1 MPITAVF
8 EQNMKYK
15 NYKLRSKNR
24 VILLLFILITVAGI
38 AFVLSNFSILI
49 IYQQIT
55 YLIIAASVW
64 IVTLMVIN
72 WINRTYFEKPIE
84 RLTEVSRAASLG
96 DLSKRTGYNNT
107 DEIGQIAVAIDNII
121 ENQLKLA
128 EFAEKIG
135 DGNFDVEYKILSAQ
149 DKLGSSITGM
159 RDKLQKIAYEDIS
172 RNWASQG
179 LTKFGEITR
188 EDADNLTVLCDK
200 FLSSLAKYIN
210 ANQGMIFLLNTED
223 STIPNLK
230 LESAYA
236 WDKKKYIKR
245 IIEIGE
251 GLIGQAAI
259 EKDIIYMTDV
269 PKEFITIT
277 SGLGDAT
284 PTCVIIVPMMFNN
297 ELFGILELASF
308 RELKNFEIEFVQK
321 LAEILASTISR
332 VRTNEQTQKLLKD
345 SQKLTEEM
353 RAQEEEMRQNIE
365 EMNATQEEMEQR
377 EVERIGIFT
386 AINNTLATVEFNME
400 GKIINAN
407 EKFLQLMNYN
417 IDEIENKTDRMFA
430 DLSNEPIEYYNE
442 FWKELRLG
450 KPQKGDFKRITKEG
464 REIWINASYTPAL
477 DKDQK
482 PYKVIELAQDITE
495 KKKVEL
501 ETQRQGEELRIQ
513 GEKLK
518 SYTTELEDI
527 KQNLSEKL
535 NEASNGLLRKI
546 KDIESERAKNVAVL
560 EGCVD
565 GVICFNQE
573 GIIEYFNN
581 AAEDIWGLEREKIIG
596 KPISNAIPISIQ
608 QKDNM
613 LTAYYLNN
621 GSTKEIGVRTEVSW
635 QDENSKEYDLLMT
648 LTRAKVDDSISFT
661 IFAQQISIDLF

>member
-1 MPITAVF
+1 
-8 EQNMKYK
+8 MKYT
-15 NYKLRSKNR
+15 NYKLRTKNR
-24 VILLLFILITVAGI
+24 IILFLFILISVSGI
-38 AFVLSNFSILI
+38 AFVLSNLSLSIL
-49 IYQQIT
+49 YQQIT
-55 YLIIAASVW
+55 YVIITLVLW
-64 IVTLMVIN
+64 IFSIVI
-72 WINRTYFEKPIE
+72 IRKVNRAYIEKPIE
-84 RLTEVSRAASLG
+84 KLTEVSISASFG
-96 DLSKRTGYNNT
+96 DLSKRSGYTND
-107 DEIGQIAVAIDNII
+107 DEIGQIASAIDNII
-121 ENQLKLA
+121 ENQLKLS

-135 DGNFDVEYKILSAQ
+135 DGIFDVEYTVLSEK
-149 DKLGSSITGM
+149 DKLGSSITSM
-159 RDKLQKIAYEDIS
+159 RDKLQKIAMDDIG

-188 EDADNLTVLCDK
+188 EEADNLTVLCDK
-200 FLSSLAKYIN
+200 FLSSLVKYIN
-210 ANQGMIFLLNTED
+210 GNQGMIFLLNTD
-223 STIPNLK
+223 DLTNPLLV

-236 WDKKKYIKR
+236 WDKKKYIKKT
-245 IIEIGE
+245 IEIGE

-269 PKEFITIT
+269 PSDFITIT
-277 SGLGDAT
+277 SGLGDAN
-284 PTCVIIVPMMFNN
+284 PRSILISPLLFNN
-297 ELFGILELASF
+297 DLFGILEIASF
-308 RELKNFEIEFVQK
+308 RELKSFEIEFVQK
-321 LAEILASTISR
+321 IAEILASTISR

-377 EVERIGIFT
+377 EDERIGIFT

-407 EKFLQLMNYN
+407 EKFLQLMNFS
-417 IDEIENKTDRMFA
+417 IEEIENKTDRMFA
-430 DLSNEPIEYYNE
+430 DLSNEPIEAYNE

-450 KPQKGDFKRITKEG
+450 RPQKGDFKRITKEG

-477 DKDQK
+477 DKDRI

-495 KKKVEL
+495 KKKAEL

-546 KDIESERAKNVAVL
+546 KDIESEKAKNVAVL

-565 GVICFNQE
+565 GVVCFNQD
-573 GIIEYFNN
+573 GIVEYFNN
-581 AAEDIWGLEREKIIG
+581 AAEDIWGVEREKVIG
-596 KPISNAIPISIQ
+596 KPLINTIPISLE
-608 QKDNM
+608 QKENNLVAM
-613 LTAYYLNN
+613 FINN
-621 GSTKEIGVRTEVSW
+621 GSTKEVGVRTEVSW
-635 QDENSKEYDLLMT
+635 KDENSKEYDLLMT
-648 LTRAKVDDSISFT
+648 LTRAKIDERTNFT

>member
-1 MPITAVF
+1 
-8 EQNMKYK
+8 MKYT
-15 NYKLRSKNR
+15 NYKLRTKNR
-24 VILLLFILITVAGI
+24 IILFLFILISVSGI
-38 AFVLSNFSILI
+38 AFVLSNLSLSIL
-49 IYQQIT
+49 YQQIT
-55 YLIIAASVW
+55 YVIITLVLW
-64 IVTLMVIN
+64 IFSIVI
-72 WINRTYFEKPIE
+72 IRKVNRAYIEKPIE
-84 RLTEVSRAASLG
+84 KLTEVSISASFG
-96 DLSKRTGYNNT
+96 DLSKRSGYTND
-107 DEIGQIAVAIDNII
+107 DEIGQIASAIDNII
-121 ENQLKLA
+121 ENQLKLS

-135 DGNFDVEYKILSAQ
+135 DGIFDVEYTVLSEK
-149 DKLGSSITGM
+149 DKLGSSITSM
-159 RDKLQKIAYEDIS
+159 RDKLQKIALDDIG

-188 EDADNLTVLCDK
+188 EEADNLTVLCDK
-200 FLSSLAKYIN
+200 FLSSLVKYIN
-210 ANQGMIFLLNTED
+210 GNQGMIFLLNTD
-223 STIPNLK
+223 DLTNPLLV

-236 WDKKKYIKR
+236 WDKKKYIKKT
-245 IIEIGE
+245 IEIGE

-269 PKEFITIT
+269 PSDFITIT
-277 SGLGDAT
+277 SGLGDAN
-284 PTCVIIVPMMFNN
+284 PRSILISPLLFNN
-297 ELFGILELASF
+297 DLFGILEIASF
-308 RELKNFEIEFVQK
+308 RELKSFEIEFVQK
-321 LAEILASTISR
+321 IAEILASTISR

-407 EKFLQLMNYN
+407 EKFLQLMNFS
-417 IDEIENKTDRMFA
+417 IEEIENKTDRMFA
-430 DLSNEPIEYYNE
+430 DLSNEPIEAYNE

-450 KPQKGDFKRITKEG
+450 RPQKGDFKRITKEG

-477 DKDQK
+477 DKDRI

-495 KKKVEL
+495 KKKAEL

-546 KDIESERAKNVAVL
+546 KDIESEKAKNVAVL

-565 GVICFNQE
+565 GVVCFNQD
-573 GIIEYFNN
+573 GIVEYFNN
-581 AAEDIWGLEREKIIG
+581 AAEDIWGVEREKVIG
-596 KPISNAIPISIQ
+596 KPLINTIPISLE
-608 QKDNM
+608 QKENNLVAM
-613 LTAYYLNN
+613 FINN
-621 GSTKEIGVRTEVSW
+621 GSTKEVGVRTEVSW
-635 QDENSKEYDLLMT
+635 KDENSKEYDLLMT
-648 LTRAKVDDSISFT
+648 LTRAKIDERTNFT

>member
-1 MPITAVF
+1 
-8 EQNMKYK
+8 MKYT
-15 NYKLRSKNR
+15 NYKLRTKNR
-24 VILLLFILITVAGI
+24 IILFLFILISVSGI
-38 AFVLSNFSILI
+38 AFVLSNLSLSIL
-49 IYQQIT
+49 YQQIT
-55 YLIIAASVW
+55 YVIITLVLW
-64 IVTLMVIN
+64 IFSIVI
-72 WINRTYFEKPIE
+72 IRKVNRAYIEKPIE
-84 RLTEVSRAASLG
+84 KLTEVSISASFG
-96 DLSKRTGYNNT
+96 DLSKRSGYTND
-107 DEIGQIAVAIDNII
+107 DEIGQIASAIDNII
-121 ENQLKLA
+121 ENQLKLS

-135 DGNFDVEYKILSAQ
+135 DGIFDVEYTVLSEK
-149 DKLGSSITGM
+149 DKLGSSITSM
-159 RDKLQKIAYEDIS
+159 RDKLQKIAMDDIG

-188 EDADNLTVLCDK
+188 EEADNLTVLCDK
-200 FLSSLAKYIN
+200 FLSSLVKYIN
-210 ANQGMIFLLNTED
+210 GNQGMIFLLNTD
-223 STIPNLK
+223 DLTNPLLV

-236 WDKKKYIKR
+236 WDKKKYIKKT
-245 IIEIGE
+245 IEIGE

-269 PKEFITIT
+269 PSDFITIT
-277 SGLGDAT
+277 SGLGDAN
-284 PTCVIIVPMMFNN
+284 PRSILISPLLFNN
-297 ELFGILELASF
+297 DLFGILEIASF
-308 RELKNFEIEFVQK
+308 RELKSFEIEFVQK
-321 LAEILASTISR
+321 IAEILASTISR

-407 EKFLQLMNYN
+407 EKFLQLMNFS
-417 IDEIENKTDRMFA
+417 IEEIENKTDRMFA
-430 DLSNEPIEYYNE
+430 DLSNEPIEAYNE

-450 KPQKGDFKRITKEG
+450 RPQKGDFKRITKEG

-477 DKDQK
+477 DKDRI

-495 KKKVEL
+495 KKKAEL

-546 KDIESERAKNVAVL
+546 KDIESEKAKNVAVL

-565 GVICFNQE
+565 GVVCFNQD
-573 GIIEYFNN
+573 GIVEYFNN
-581 AAEDIWGLEREKIIG
+581 AAEDIWGVEREKVIG
-596 KPISNAIPISIQ
+596 KPLINTIPISLE
-608 QKDNM
+608 QKENNLVAM
-613 LTAYYLNN
+613 FINN
-621 GSTKEIGVRTEVSW
+621 GSTKEVGVRTEVSW
-635 QDENSKEYDLLMT
+635 KDENSKEYDLLMT
-648 LTRAKVDDSISFT
+648 LTRAKIDERTNFT